1 MQELFQALVRLLK
14 VKSLVTVLV
23 TFSLVYGFICGSISA
38 EQFMTIA
45 AMVFTFYFARNT
57 QAESVTSEVAG
68 GEQEHEHV

>member
-45 AMVFTFYFARNT
+45 AMVFTFYFARNA
-57 QAESVTSEVAG
+57 QSESVTSETAG